1 MIRIVGSTWVDA
13 VVSCA
18 YEYVEFWFAV
28 TVLSAAWF
36 FFPYCQSGPNLCIWK
51 NLFGLPCPG
60 CGLTRGVCFLVHGNW
75 AEAVRFN
82 PLSFLAVGIL
92 ASNILRGLFGCLAN
106 PRSKS
111 ARERRGQDW
120 QVGSVHGWERSNRA
134 ASEAYPNRG
143 ERVSVQ
149 REGL

>member
-1 MIRIVGSTWVDA
+1 MRIARPTSVHA
-13 VVSCA
+13 VMSCK
-18 YEYVEFWFAV
+18 YEHIEFWFAAF
-28 TVLSAAWF
+28 LLIAAWLYY
-36 FFPYCQSGPNLCIWK
+36 PYCQSGPNLCIWK
-51 NLFGLPCPG
+51 NILGLPCPG

-75 AEAVRFN
+75 AEAARFN

-111 ARERRGQDW
+111 ARERRDQDW
-120 QVGSVHGWERSNRA
+120 QVGSILGRERSNRA
-134 ASEAYPNRG
+134 ASEACPNRG

>member
-1 MIRIVGSTWVDA
+1 MRIAGSTSVDA
-13 VVSCA
+13 VMSCA
-18 YEYVEFWFAV
+18 FEYIESWFAV

-36 FFPYCQSGPNLCIWK
+36 YFPYCQSGPNLCIWK
-51 NLFGLPCPG
+51 TLLGLPCPG
-60 CGLTRGVCFLVHGNW
+60 CGLTRGVCYLVHGNW
-75 AEAVRFN
+75 AEAARFN

-106 PRSKS
+106 PPSKS
-111 ARERRGQDW
+111 ARERRGQDGR
-120 QVGSVHGWERSNRA
+120 VGSVLGRERSNRA
-134 ASEAYPNRG
+134 APEACPNRG